1 MTKIFL
7 VIGHWSM
14 VISSVEILFRRR
26 YARPMQGQFIVFEG
40 PDGAGT
46 TTHSV
51 LLAETLKREGKPVLL
66 TAEPTDGLIG
76 RGIREL
82 LKVGGISGSALQLLF
97 CADRADHQ
105 DAIEQALERGDTVI
119 CDRYIPST
127 IAYGSALGLDVL
139 WLRDVN
145 RKFRTPD
152 ITFVLLPPL
161 QVCIDR
167 LKLRSSSDALEHDSL
182 REHVYDAYQ
191 RLAEADP
198 LLTIIDTSG
207 HSKDVAKKIRVH
219 INFAPQTSGIQL
231 L

>member
-1 MTKIFL
+1 ML
-7 VIGHWSM
+7 LSM
-14 VISSVEILFRRR
+14 
-26 YARPMQGQFIVFEG
+26 PGQFIVCEG

-51 LLAETLKREGKPVLL
+51 LLAEALKREGKSVLL
-66 TAEPTDGLIG
+66 TREPTDGAIG

-82 LKVGGISGSALQLLF
+82 LKIGGVSGSALQLLF
-97 CADRADHQ
+97 CADRADHH
-105 DAIEQALERGDTVI
+105 DEIEQALERGDIVI

-127 IAYGSALGLDVL
+127 IAYGSALGLDVM

-167 LKLRSSSDALEHDSL
+167 LKLRSSSDALEHASL

-191 RLAEADP
+191 RLTEADP
-198 LLTIIDTSG
+198 LLTVIDTSEN
-207 HSKDVAKKIRVH
+207 SKEVAKKIRIHV
-219 INFAPQTSGIQL
+219 NLTPQKVGGDVFL
-231 L
+231 